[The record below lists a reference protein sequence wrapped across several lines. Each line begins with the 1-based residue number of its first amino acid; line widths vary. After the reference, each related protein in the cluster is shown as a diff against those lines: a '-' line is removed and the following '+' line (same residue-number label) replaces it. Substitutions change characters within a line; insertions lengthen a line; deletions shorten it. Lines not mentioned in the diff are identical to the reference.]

1 MKKYKRKSGFTLLE
15 MILVLFAL
23 SLSLIL
29 AVPYA
34 KDAIIRYESKVMM
47 RNVMQ
52 HFEYVHK
59 MTIVRKGIHFVTF
72 SGNTVE
78 YRADLLRPSPVDT
91 TFVFPKESKFVHY
104 KRFEFSTSGTVGP
117 QTITLRTP
125 TKDYAIVYQ
134 FSGGRYVI
142 EEKKPIDP

>member
-1 MKKYKRKSGFTLLE
+1 MKKHKRKSGFTLLE

-78 YRADLLRPSPVDT
+78 FRADLLLSLIHISEPTRP
-91 TFVFPKESKFVHY
+91 Y
-104 KRFEFSTSGTVGP
+104 
-117 QTITLRTP
+117 
-125 TKDYAIVYQ
+125 
-134 FSGGRYVI
+134 
-142 EEKKPIDP
+142 